1 MKVESIVFGPADLT
15 RLLTASVVTQIFRM
29 QAEITM
35 EDNGTITAVT
45 AYPIDETMQE
55 ITALGKD
62 FRIKGCP
69 EPPGC
74 GDIH

>member
-1 MKVESIVFGPADLT
+1 MKVENIVFGPADLT
-15 RLLTASVVTQIFRM
+15 RLLTASIVTQIFRM

-35 EDNGTITAVT
+35 EDDGTITAVV
-45 AYPIDETMQE
+45 AYPVDSSMQE

-69 EPPGC
+69 VPPGC
-74 GDIH
+74 SDIH